1 MNHYYDAYD
10 KRYQIIHKKGY
21 SWSSD
26 IPTPIVSDVIQ
37 KHSISK
43 NASITIQVFLLNIS
57 GKNTLSGMMA
67 ILCALLERPTQIL
80 LESILKTKDN
90 GIHPID

>member
-26 IPTPIVSDVIQ
+26 IPTPIISDIIQ

-43 NASITIQVFLLNIS
+43 NASITVQVFLLNIS
-57 GKNTLSGMMA
+57 GKNALSGVMD
-67 ILCALLERPTQIL
+67 ILCVLLERQILIL
-80 LESILKTKDN
+80 LENILRTKVD
-90 GIHPID
+90 GIHSID

>member
-26 IPTPIVSDVIQ
+26 IPTPIISDVIH

-43 NASITIQVFLLNIS
+43 NASITIQFFLLNNS
-57 GKNTLSGMMA
+57 ENNTLSGVTA
-67 ILCALLERPTQIL
+67 ILCVLLERQIL
-80 LESILKTKDN
+80 ILYANILKIRVS